1 MVIFLLKK
9 SLFFENR
16 DFFEKKPKNRVNFYP
31 QKMAIFQKKWKS
43 WYLHCPAIF
52 QKNLRIK
59 TGGPKNDPP
68 GGQKSTPRV
77 DLFPEHFLP
86 GRAKIPVVTTSFFDD
101 RPLVD
106 RRPTFFWTRHFFEN
120 RRGSKRRFFV
130 KV

>member
-68 GGQKSTPRV
+68 GGQNRTPQR
-77 DLFPEHFLP
+77 P
-86 GRAKIPVVTTSFFDD
+86 GFR
-101 RPLVD
+101 
-106 RRPTFFWTRHFFEN
+106 
-120 RRGSKRRFFV
+120 SKMDF
-130 KV
+130 